1 KIAYNILKYTDIVL
15 SGSYLSAKNTDTGQ
29 GLVYMPA
36 NNLRAEINL
45 EYPNPQSHSV
55 IKNFN
60 FTGGVLHNFKKTDID
75 ENQDFLPVPEAYSL
89 LYLSLGGDFRVSEKT
104 LSVTLKVDN
113 LLNTKY
119 RDYLNRL
126 HYFADEMGRNIS
138 MNLSYEF

>member
-1 KIAYNILKYTDIVL
+1 
-15 SGSYLSAKNTDTGQ
+15 
-29 GLVYMPA
+29 PA

-89 LYLSLGGDFRVSEKT
+89 LYLSLGSDFRVSEKT